1 MVRINLASLLSSP
14 AFISSFH
21 QTGSWESGKMDSSI
35 DGLRLST
42 VNTDV
47 QVLVPSSGWFSLSGQ
62 DERRRSGSSEV
73 WRVWNHHASR
83 A

>member
-1 MVRINLASLLSSP
+1 MRINLASLLSSP

-35 DGLRLST
+35 DGLTLST

-47 QVLVPSSGWFSLSGQ
+47 QVLGGCTVLGLVFPLWTG
-62 DERRRSGSSEV
+62 
-73 WRVWNHHASR
+73 
-83 A
+83 